1 MLKNELKN
9 GYVNQT
15 QSPILKQSKPVL
27 TANHAQI
34 STKIVSDTSGR
45 LRLRIAQKNRKSED
59 IQKIVAALKAHPNI
73 TQVQTNI
80 SQGSITIKHEGE
92 DSRGNTIAALKDLGI
107 IFGDIAEGKSEA
119 AAEVSNAVVDLN
131 KRVRESTDGLVDL
144 RFLFPLGLGC
154 LSIRQLMAKGLQI
167 DIIPWYVLAWYS
179 FDSFLKLHAAS
190 MSPVRGSRE

>member
-15 QSPILKQSKPVL
+15 QSPILKQSKPVV
-27 TANHAQI
+27 TAHAQI
-34 STKIVSDTSGR
+34 STKIVSDTPGR
-45 LRLRIAQKNRKSED
+45 LRLRIAPKNRKSED
-59 IQKIVAALKAHPNI
+59 IQKIVTALEAHPNI

-190 MSPVRGSRE
+190 MSSVRGSRE

>member
-9 GYVNQT
+9 GYVNQK
-15 QSPILKQSKPVL
+15 SPILKQSKPL
-27 TANHAQI
+27 KTARAQI
-34 STKIVSDTSGR
+34 STKIISDTPGR

-59 IQKIVAALKAHPNI
+59 IQKIVTALKAHPNI

-190 MSPVRGSRE
+190 MSSVRESGE

>member
-1 MLKNELKN
+1 VLKN
-9 GYVNQT
+9 GYVSQKL
-15 QSPILKQSKPVL
+15 PKLKQSEPVK
-27 TANHAQI
+27 TSNHTQI
-34 STKIVSDTSGR
+34 TTKIVSDSPGR
-45 LRLRIAQKNRKSED
+45 LRLRIGSKNRKAGD
-59 IQKIVAALKAHPNI
+59 IQKIVAALEAHPNI

-92 DSRGNTIAALKDLGI
+92 DSHENTLAALKDLGI

-131 KRVRESTDGLVDL
+131 KRVRESSDGLVDL

-154 LSIRQLMAKGLQI
+154 LSIRQLMIKGLQF

-190 MSPVRGSRE
+190 MSPKRE